1 MTQIYGNW
9 ILEMQKIVEI
19 RERNIKFLE
28 ESHPFDDQ
36 RLRSL
41 DATLKKVTAFTK
53 KLKNVSSTTIS
64 QLLPDLEKLN
74 LRYCVVPPPPPLH
87 ESSRPFTYFLS
98 PPLINM
104 GPNVML

>member
-1 MTQIYGNW
+1 MVSIYDNW
-9 ILEMQKIVEI
+9 ILEMQKLTEV
-19 RERNIKFLE
+19 REKNIKALE
-28 ESHPFDDQ
+28 ESQPFDDQ

-74 LRYCVVPPPPPLH
+74 LRYCVVSPPPP
-87 ESSRPFTYFLS
+87 SS
-98 PPLINM
+98 
-104 GPNVML
+104 